1 MLNVCRRS
9 LAALPSVVAGL
20 LVMACGGSDG
30 SAVEAGTG
38 NGTGNGNGNGASSS
52 GGSGLS
58 LGGGGPGPGS
68 DNGSGGS
75 STTPITPGSE
85 CAKGTAAADA
95 IPAVVQMVIDI
106 SGSMLYAADPDD
118 VFGFGPSKWDI
129 TSEALVDAVAKL
141 PASVAVGVNFYPN
154 GESDD
159 ECLFNEVGL
168 PIALLG
174 EADSKQRRNFEAAI
188 YGASPVGGTP
198 THGAFLFGAET
209 VKASDLAGKRFVL
222 LITDGVPTY
231 NLDCSGDGTTGVEN
245 GPLIAAVASA
255 HGADGISTFV
265 IGSPGSEE
273 ARGDLSQMASKGGTA
288 KAACD
293 DGGPKYCHLDMTTAD
308 DFAAAL
314 ASGLAEVAGAIG
326 TCEYTVPSPPKGLE
340 LDNSLVNVLYT
351 KGDGSQ
357 SSIPQ
362 DAVGDCKSGWQYDDP
377 TAPSKITLCGA
388 DCEAV
393 KADQGAKI
401 DVIFGCK
408 TETNVPVK

>member
-1 MLNVCRRS
+1 MLIVRRSS
-9 LAALPSVVAGL
+9 LAALCPVLTSL
-20 LVMACGGSDG
+20 FVMACGGSDG
-30 SAVEAGTG
+30 SAVEG
-38 NGTGNGNGNGASSS
+38 GNGNGNGASSS

-68 DNGSGGS
+68 DSGTGGS
-75 STTPITPGSE
+75 RTTPITPGSE

-106 SGSMLYAADPDD
+106 SGSMAFGADGDEDPS
-118 VFGFGPSKWDI
+118 FGESKWDI
-129 TSEALVDAVAKL
+129 TSGALHDAVEKL
-141 PASVAVGVNFYPN
+141 PASVALGLNFYPN
-154 GESDD
+154 VDIFFGDD
-159 ECLFNEVGL
+159 ECINNHVDL

-174 EADSKQRRNFEAAI
+174 EANSRQRRNFNNAI
-188 YGASPVGGTP
+188 DSAFPYGGTP
-198 THGAFLFGAET
+198 THGAFIFGADT
-209 VKASDLAGKRFVL
+209 VKSSKLAGKKFVL

-231 NLDCSGDGTTGVEN
+231 NLDCTGDGDKAVAN
-245 GPLIAAVASA
+245 APLIAAVAA
-255 HGADGISTFV
+255 THDADAVSTFV

-288 KAACD
+288 KPGCSDA
-293 DGGPKYCHLDMTTAD
+293 GPDYCHLDMTTAD

-326 TCEYTVPSPPKGLE
+326 TCEYAVPSPPTGLE
-340 LDNSLVNVLYT
+340 LDTSLVNVLYT

-357 SSIPQ
+357 ASIPQ

-377 TAPSKITLCGA
+377 TGPSKITLCGA
-388 DCEAV
+388 DCDAV